1 MMITYRKVLKDFEDW
16 KDKTVSD
23 VFSETVSRHPDKP
36 AILFEDQC
44 WTFRELD
51 CFANKVAHFFL
62 DHGLKK
68 GDTVAIFMENCP
80 ELIGLCF
87 GLGKIGVRSSLIN
100 YNLRETSLLHC
111 LNICH
116 PKAIVYSTSVGKALV
131 AVQGDLDKTL
141 QGNVFS
147 IGENTFVKQSKNL
160 IKEVERVSTEP
171 PPRPKDSSSRGKII
185 DNKLYRLVI
194 HIFLQIIC
202 ATFTHLEQQV
212 CQKPFHCVTQGMAF
226 VCMYVM
232 CVVGRSDCVA
242 NSLS

>member
-1 MMITYRKVLKDFEDW
+1 M
-16 KDKTVSD
+16 
-23 VFSETVSRHPDKP
+23 FSETVSRHPDKP

-62 DHGLKK
+62 DRGLKK

-116 PKAIVYSTSVGKALV
+116 PKAIVYSTSVGKALT
-131 AVQGDLDKTL
+131 AVQGDLDETL
-141 QGNVFS
+141 QQNIFSVGGNTS
-147 IGENTFVKQSKNL
+147 DGLEAMMKSL
-160 IKEVERVSTEP
+160 SSDA
-171 PPRPKDSSSRGKII
+171 PPREYDGI
-185 DNKLYRLVI
+185 V
-194 HIFLQIIC
+194 
-202 ATFTHLEQQV
+202 
-212 CQKPFHCVTQGMAF
+212 
-226 VCMYVM
+226 
-232 CVVGRSDCVA
+232 
-242 NSLS
+242 